1 MFNILH
7 VCLDYLAYCKIS
19 HWNSGG
25 PPLSYL
31 PVCGTD
37 HRMAVVGFPPKL
49 GTGTFMTGKPFPLL
63 LQSFDRVIILQC
75 CNVFLENWL
84 IIGNLQSHQTL
95 TLTVHPWS
103 FHLKSAAG
111 KLTSPLPSPSYFIAL
126 CQVAST
132 LDSLYRCV
140 PTTKLI
146 KHEKVWHESWIKVTV
161 TINFKRHLL
170 HFVYITTN
178 NWTVHDDWH
187 KIHFSKNQM

>member
-63 LQSFDRVIILQC
+63 LQSFERVTILQC

-84 IIGNLQSHQTL
+84 IIGNLHSHIRLWRFT
-95 TLTVHPWS
+95 PEAFIWNRRREN
-103 FHLKSAAG
+103 
-111 KLTSPLPSPSYFIAL
+111 SPPPPYFIAL

>member
-49 GTGTFMTGKPFPLL
+49 GAGTFMTLGTTFPLL
-63 LQSFDRVIILQC
+63 VQSFDRVIILQC

-84 IIGNLQSHQTL
+84 IIWNLYSQIRLWLWRFTPEAFIWNRRRANS
-95 TLTVHPWS
+95 P
-103 FHLKSAAG
+103 
-111 KLTSPLPSPSYFIAL
+111 PLPPYFIAL

-146 KHEKVWHESWIKVTV
+146 AIKHEKVWDEYNKS
-161 TINFKRHLL
+161 
-170 HFVYITTN
+170 
-178 NWTVHDDWH
+178 
-187 KIHFSKNQM
+187 Q